1 MYSRL
6 IHTVDHVEGILRPEF
21 DALDGFLSHA
31 WAVTV
36 TGAPKLW
43 AIRFIEEEERSS
55 RRWYGG
61 AIGRLTFD
69 GNMNTGLTLR
79 TIRMQD
85 GIAETRVGATLLYD
99 SDPIA
104 EEDETE
110 LKAAALFSAIRGPGR
125 LMARPGRLLRGLPE
139 RFTIGRYHSLYAVR
153 SRLPAVLSVVAETE
167 DDQVVMAI
175 EHRSLAI
182 AAVQFHPESVM
193 TSPGEIGM
201 PIIEAALAL

>member
-1 MYSRL
+1 MCTDVDRNDKSRVCTPGSVKVIGRRQIEMYSRL

-85 GIAETRVGATLLYD
+85 GIAETCVGATLLYER
-99 SDPIA
+99 DPPA

-110 LKAAALFSAIRGPGR
+110 LKAAALFTAIRGGAAAP
-125 LMARPGRLLRGLPE
+125 ARPPARAGKRRAAGR
-139 RFTIGRYHSLYAVR
+139 
-153 SRLPAVLSVVAETE
+153 VL
-167 DDQVVMAI
+167 
-175 EHRSLAI
+175 
-182 AAVQFHPESVM
+182 
-193 TSPGEIGM
+193 
-201 PIIEAALAL
+201 